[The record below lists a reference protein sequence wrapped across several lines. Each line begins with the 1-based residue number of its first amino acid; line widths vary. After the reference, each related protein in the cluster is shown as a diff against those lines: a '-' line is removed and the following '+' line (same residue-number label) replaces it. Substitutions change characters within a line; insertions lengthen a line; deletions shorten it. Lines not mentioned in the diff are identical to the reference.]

1 MSTRVQFVLALVLDV
16 LGTAGVLL
24 IGTREWQTVVTVRG
38 TQFLDDT
45 LAVSGRTVD
54 SAPTAM
60 ALVALAGAVAVI
72 ATRGV
77 ARRVVG
83 AVIALAGAGIV
94 WRAVAAMSALSPSRA
109 RELVRDKH
117 PSVTSTSV
125 PHVSTHDAWAVLTL
139 GCALLVIVAGVLVA
153 AYGGRWTSMSARYES
168 PAVQADPEAI
178 AARRARADAA
188 MWTALDRGDDPT
200 ARDPR
205 DTQ

>member
-1 MSTRVQFVLALVLDV
+1 MSARVQFVLALVLDV

-38 TQFLDDT
+38 AQFADDT
-45 LAVSGRTVD
+45 LSVPGRTVD

-72 ATRGV
+72 ATRGLV
-77 ARRVVG
+77 RRVVG

-94 WRAVAAMSALSPSRA
+94 WRAVTAMSAVSASRA
-109 RELVRDKH
+109 RELVREKH
-117 PSVTSTSV
+117 PSVTSTTA
-125 PHVSTHDAWAVLTL
+125 PHVSTHGGWALLTI
-139 GCALLVIVAGVLVA
+139 GCALLVVVGGVLVA
-153 AYGGRWTSMSARYES
+153 AFGDRWTNMSARYES

-205 DTQ
+205 DTE